1 MSASDIMANR
11 AAGIGDADSI
21 SGWYKEMAPM
31 TKFFLTGTF
40 VSGLA
45 VQLGLIP
52 TFFGGGGVGSM
63 VFDWHAI
70 SSKFHVW
77 RLITPFLFAGTF
89 SINFVMHL
97 FVLYENCRRYEANP
111 FNTGAGGTSAD
122 FLYMVVLGM
131 VVFCTMAA
139 FESTLGLQMQV
150 MSEPILYYILYVW
163 SRKEPD
169 TVVNMWGFKF
179 KGLYLPWVYMALRV
193 LMGGGI
199 THMLVGVG
207 VGHVYYFLVDVVP
220 NTHGTS
226 LIITPIWCV
235 KAIEKMTG
243 ATQTSNRAFTA
254 APPRQRM
261 GQAGQPPAQSM
272 GQGPGPAQGQGGG
285 MRHRP
290 GAGGGYQWGRGQV
303 LGSS

>member
-1 MSASDIMANR
+1 MANR

-31 TKFFLTGTF
+31 TKFFVTGTF

-45 VQLGLIP
+45 VQFGLIP
-52 TFFGGGGVGSM
+52 AFFGGGGAGAII
-63 VFDWHAI
+63 FNWHAI

-89 SINFVMHL
+89 SINFIMHL

-111 FNTGAGGTSAD
+111 WNTGAGGTSAD

-131 VVFCTMAA
+131 AVFCTLAA
-139 FESTLGLQMQV
+139 FENTLGLQMQV
-150 MSEPILYYILYVW
+150 MAEPILYYILYVW

-199 THMLVGVG
+199 THMLVGVA
-207 VGHVYYFLVDVVP
+207 VGHIYYFLVDVVP
-220 NTHGTS
+220 NSHGTT
-226 LIITPIWCV
+226 LIKTPMWCV
-235 KAIEKMTG
+235 KVIEKMTG
-243 ATQTSNRAFTA
+243 ATQMGSSGFTA

-261 GQAGQPPAQSM
+261 GEG
-272 GQGPGPAQGQGGG
+272 QGQGGQPFGSPGGGQGQGQGQGSG
-285 MRHRP
+285 MRYRP
-290 GAGGGYQWGRGQV
+290 GGAGGYQWGRGNV

>member
-1 MSASDIMANR
+1 
-11 AAGIGDADSI
+11 
-21 SGWYKEMAPM
+21 M

-45 VQLGLIP
+45 VQFGLIP

-139 FESTLGLQMQV
+139 FESTLGLQMQL

-193 LMGGGI
+193 LMGGGHHTYAGRSRRRPCLLLSSRCSSQHTWDI
-199 THMLVGVG
+199 ANNH
-207 VGHVYYFLVDVVP
+207 P
-220 NTHGTS
+220 NMVRQGYRKDDRSHPDQQPGLHS
-226 LIITPIWCV
+226 CS
-235 KAIEKMTG
+235 A
-243 ATQTSNRAFTA
+243 TA
-254 APPRQRM
+254 AYGASRAASCPVNGPGTRPSTGPGRRYAPPPR
-261 GQAGQPPAQSM
+261 
-272 GQGPGPAQGQGGG
+272 
-285 MRHRP
+285 
-290 GAGGGYQWGRGQV
+290 GRGRLPVGPRAGPWQQLV
-303 LGSS
+303 EHHFAVRVRCCMFLH